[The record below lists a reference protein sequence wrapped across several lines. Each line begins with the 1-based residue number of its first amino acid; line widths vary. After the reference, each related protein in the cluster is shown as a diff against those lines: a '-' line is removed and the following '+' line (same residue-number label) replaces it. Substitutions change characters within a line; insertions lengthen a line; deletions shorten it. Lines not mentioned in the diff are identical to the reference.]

1 MRKALLVFMA
11 VVAAGCPKP
20 QYPECKTDPD
30 CADHGEVCINGFCRE
45 CREDAN
51 CATHPD
57 RPLCRDAVCVAKAQ
71 CARNEECGQG
81 GKCAQGSCVREER
94 CSADSDCPKGKAC
107 SDGVCRAQ
115 GAPGGRTGACDP
127 KPIYFGYDD
136 ATLSPEARKALNAA
150 FQCLQRTPFRQLVIA
165 GHTDERGTTEYNL
178 ALGERRADAARK
190 YLVQLGADPSKLKT
204 ISYGKERPANPGHDE
219 AAYAKNRRVEIS
231 VET

>member
-30 CADHGEVCINGFCRE
+30 CADHGQVCINGFCRGRRQRPNCTTHHNRPP
-45 CREDAN
+45 CRPAA
-51 CATHPD
+51 C
-57 RPLCRDAVCVAKAQ
+57 L
-71 CARNEECGQG
+71 
-81 GKCAQGSCVREER
+81 AQGRCVREER
-94 CSADSDCPKGKAC
+94 CSADADCPKGKAC

-115 GAPGGRTGACDP
+115 DALGGRTGACDP

-219 AAYAKNRRVEIS
+219 AAYAKNRRVEIA
-231 VET
+231 

>member
-51 CATHPD
+51 CA
-57 RPLCRDAVCVAKAQ
+57 
-71 CARNEECGQG
+71 RNEECGQG
-81 GKCAQGSCVREER
+81 MKCAQGKCVPECAADADCGPGGKCAQGRCVREER
-94 CSADSDCPKGKAC
+94 CSADADCPKGKAC

-115 GAPGGRTGACDP
+115 EALGGRTGACDP

-165 GHTDERGTTEYNL
+165 GHTD
-178 ALGERRADAARK
+178 
-190 YLVQLGADPSKLKT
+190 
-204 ISYGKERPANPGHDE
+204 
-219 AAYAKNRRVEIS
+219 
-231 VET
+231 